1 MLFKKKSSK
10 IEDTVEERFNTVVEL
25 IKDLPRP
32 DYKRLKEAMDLA
44 YESYSKIRN
53 VKTDEEKAI
62 EKEAKQG
69 SDIEIIEKVIE
80 KEQG

>member
-1 MLFKKKSSK
+1 
-10 IEDTVEERFNTVVEL
+10 
-25 IKDLPRP
+25 
-32 DYKRLKEAMDLA
+32 MDLA

-69 SDIEIIEKVIE
+69 SDIEIIENVIE

>member
-10 IEDTVEERFNTVVEL
+10 IEDTVEEHFNTVVEL
-25 IKDLPRP
+25 IKDLPRQ